1 MPQGAS
7 PPPKLR
13 VIFSEAE
20 VRASIDALVG
30 RLESRFAGCA
40 LLLVVIA
47 EGARRFGREL
57 ARGLEARGSTP
68 EVLEV
73 RARRTSGTE
82 LREVEVE
89 SVDPGA
95 FVGRDVVVVDDIADE
110 GRTLEAVSKLVRR
123 GEPRSLSIAVLVSK
137 PAHRSVELSL
147 DYVGFQVPDAWIVG
161 YGMDLDG
168 AYRDLDYLAII
179 EPH

>member
-1 MPQGAS
+1 MPADAG

-30 RLESRFAGCA
+30 QLARSFAGRSP
-40 LLLVVIA
+40 LLVVIA

-57 ARGLEARGSTP
+57 TRGLEARGAAP

-73 RARRTSGTE
+73 RARRTSGSE

-89 SVDPGA
+89 SVDPQA
-95 FVGRDVVVVDDIADE
+95 FAGRDVVVVDDIADE
-110 GRTLEAVSKLVRR
+110 GRTIAAVSELVRG
-123 GEPRSLSIAVLVSK
+123 GEPRSLSVAVLVSK
-137 PAHRSVELSL
+137 PSRRRVELAL
-147 DYVGFQVPDAWIVG
+147 DYVGFEAPDAWIVG

-168 AYRDLDYLAII
+168 EYRDLDYLATV